1 METLRDSGADEP
13 IAEDGRL
20 LMQASDDEVFPL
32 SWYAVMWSKELT
44 SRPVKRKIV
53 GKELV
58 FFRDSKG
65 QVKCLEAYCTH
76 RGADLSLGSCN
87 RDSLHCAYHGWEFNG
102 DGECLQIPAHPDRP
116 IPDFAHLR
124 AYPAQELA
132 GLIWVY
138 PQDKKLAN
146 PEELK
151 VFPELMD
158 KSFSFSPYEAKW
170 NAHLTRVVESVL
182 DVAHLAFVHKK
193 TIGKRVGAEISTMLF
208 EVNDRNRLVIHNGGG
223 ILEYLFPQ
231 QWILRPSEKSERS
244 FVNYVTFT
252 PISAS
257 ETIIFGYA
265 GRTFLR
271 KMPLMTRLFS
281 RYSLKILEEDRKVV
295 ESQHPRPI
303 PEALRME
310 AHVPADGPQ
319 VRFRQRW
326 YQFMTSEEKKVRV
339 NQS

>member
-1 METLRDSGADEP
+1 METLREPTMDDSDSES
-13 IAEDGRL
+13 GRL
-20 LMQASDDEVFPL
+20 IMQASDDEVFPL
-32 SWYAVMWSKELT
+32 TWYAVMWSKELT
-44 SRPVKRKIV
+44 NRPVKRKVV
-53 GKELV
+53 GKDLV
-58 FFRDSKG
+58 LFRDGKG
-65 QVKCLEAYCTH
+65 RVKCLEAYCSH
-76 RGADLSLGSCN
+76 RGADLSLGSCSH
-87 RDSLHCAYHGWEFNG
+87 DSLHCAYHGWEFNG
-102 DGECLQIPAHPDRP
+102 DGECLRIPSQPDRP
-116 IPDFAHLR
+116 IPDFSHIK
-124 AYPAQELA
+124 AYPVQEMA
-132 GLIWVY
+132 GLVWVY
-138 PQDKKLAN
+138 PQDKSEAR
-146 PEELK
+146 PEELR
-151 VFPELMD
+151 VFPELLD
-158 KSFSFSPYEAKW
+158 NKYSLSPYDATW

-193 TIGKRVGAEISTMLF
+193 TIGRRLNAEIRTMLF

-223 ILEYLFPQ
+223 LLEYSFPQ
-231 QWILRPSEKSERS
+231 QWILRPSEKTSQS

-271 KMPLMTRLFS
+271 KIPLMNWVFS

-326 YQFMTSEEKKVRV
+326 YQFMTGSEKKIRTTK
-339 NQS
+339 S